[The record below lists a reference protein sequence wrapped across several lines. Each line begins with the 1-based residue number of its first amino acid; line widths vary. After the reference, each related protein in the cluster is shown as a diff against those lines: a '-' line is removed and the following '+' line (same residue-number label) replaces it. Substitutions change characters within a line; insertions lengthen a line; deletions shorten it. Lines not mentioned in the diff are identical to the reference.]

1 MTDTP
6 SASPER
12 PELEIQADQAA
23 ARGNVAEA
31 RRLLEQITRAAP
43 DDFASWMKLAA
54 MCRVSGD
61 HGASLGA
68 LSGAL
73 RLSPFDFTA
82 LLMKASLLE
91 KTGQAAAAGEA
102 YGHALAQ
109 RPEGDNLPPPIAAAL
124 AHAERQYAA
133 YQDRLLGTLRAAAGP
148 ASAESGEAEKARIDR
163 FCTNVVRRTQAY
175 HSTPTHFHFP
185 GLPEVEFH
193 PREHFPWFAEL
204 EAATD
209 AIRSEFEQLVENEA
223 AELVPYIQYP
233 EDVPL
238 KQWAALNK
246 SRKWTAIH
254 LLQNGR
260 VIEAN
265 ARHCPATMEVLK
277 AIPQPVAAGCSP
289 NAMFSLLAPRTRI
302 PPHVGVSNTRLVCHL
317 PLIIPENCGFRV
329 GAETR
334 EWQPGKAWVFDD
346 SIEHEAW
353 NDSDKLR
360 VIVILD
366 VWAWALTEHER
377 AAAAAIMAASDV
389 NSFVEGGL

>member
-1 MTDTP
+1 MTETT
-6 SASPER
+6 SAAPEHL
-12 PELEIQADQAA
+12 ELELQADQAA
-23 ARGNVAEA
+23 ARGDAVEA
-31 RRLLEQITRAAP
+31 RRLLEQITRADP
-43 DDFASWMKLAA
+43 DYFASWMKLAA
-54 MCRVSGD
+54 MCRASGD
-61 HGASLGA
+61 HEAALGA

-91 KTGQAAAAGEA
+91 KSGQTTAAGEA

-109 RPEGDNLPPPIAAAL
+109 RPEGDDLPAPIAAAL

-133 YQDRLLGTLRAAAGP
+133 HQDRLLQALRTAARP
-148 ASAESGEAEKARIDR
+148 AMAEGSEIESRRIDR
-163 FCTNVVRRTQAY
+163 FCTNVVRRTQPY

-185 GLPEVEFH
+185 DLPEVEFH
-193 PREHFPWFAEL
+193 DRRNFPWLATL

-209 AIRSEFEQLVENEA
+209 AIRGEFERLVASEA

-254 LLQNGR
+254 LLQNGHR
-260 VIEAN
+260 VEAN
-265 ARHCPATMEVLK
+265 ARHCPATMEVLR

-317 PLIIPENCGFRV
+317 PLIVPENCGFRV

-346 SIEHEAW
+346 TIEHEAW

-360 VIVILD
+360 VILIVD
-366 VWAWALTEHER
+366 VWAWALTAHER
-377 AAAAAIMAASDV
+377 EAAAAILAASGITGFAD
-389 NSFVEGGL
+389 GGL